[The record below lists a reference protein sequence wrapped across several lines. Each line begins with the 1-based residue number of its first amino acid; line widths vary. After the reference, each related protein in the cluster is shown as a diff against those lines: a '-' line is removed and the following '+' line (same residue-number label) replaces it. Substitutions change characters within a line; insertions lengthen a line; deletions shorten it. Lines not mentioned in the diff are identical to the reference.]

1 MNDELSVIS
10 EGRLVGRIT
19 STANRLKFHYESS
32 WTESRDA
39 FPLSLSMPLV
49 VEEHPHKAIDGFL
62 RGLLPDNPQVL
73 DQWGKRFHVS
83 AKNPFKLIAHVGED
97 CAGALQFI
105 PRSREDELLGEP
117 GRGSIE
123 WLGDD
128 DLAQRIQLLL
138 ENPGTTRTGTDS
150 GQFSL
155 AGAQPKT
162 ALHFDPSSGRWGVPS
177 GRVPT
182 THILKPASGHHD
194 GYAENEHFCL
204 TLARELG
211 IRAATSTVIHPGGQP
226 VIVVARYDRLARD
239 GRFLRIHQEDFCQAL
254 SVPPELKY
262 QNDGGPSVKTVAS
275 LLRDNSSDA
284 NGDLNRFAAALAF
297 NWLISGPDA
306 HAKNYSLLIAPGSQ
320 VRLAPLYDL
329 TSSLP
334 YPALIS
340 PHKAKLAMKIGS
352 KYKIKDIARRHWES
366 CARELGIPAPRLLEQ
381 IHLMA
386 ERLPDAATRT
396 AHMLHQSGIRH
407 PVIERMIENLG
418 PHLDLCLGNL
428 ARSG

>member
-1 MNDELSVIS
+1 
-10 EGRLVGRIT
+10 
-19 STANRLKFHYESS
+19 
-32 WTESRDA
+32 
-39 FPLSLSMPLV
+39 V
-49 VEEHPHKAIDGFL
+49 VEEHPHKAIDCFL

-83 AKNPFKLIAHVGED
+83 AKNPFKLIGHVGED

-105 PRSREDELLGEP
+105 PRSREEELLGDP

-123 WLGDD
+123 WLSDD
-128 DLAQRIQLLL
+128 ELTRRIQLLL
-138 ENPGTTRTGTDS
+138 ENPGTTRTGTDT

-162 ALHFDPSSGRWGVPS
+162 ALHLDPASGRWGVPS
-177 GRVPT
+177 GRIPT
-182 THILKPASGHHD
+182 THILKPATGHYD

-211 IRAATSTVIHPGGQP
+211 MRAAVSSVIHPGGQP
-226 VIVVARYDRLARD
+226 VIFVGRYDRLVRD
-239 GRFLRIHQEDFCQAL
+239 GRFIRIHQEDFCQAL
-254 SVPPELKY
+254 SIPPDLKY
-262 QNDGGPSVKTVAS
+262 QNDGGPSVKTAAT

-284 NGDLNRFAAALAF
+284 NDDLTRFAAALAF

-306 HAKNYSLLIAPGSQ
+306 HAKNYSLLIAAGSQ

-329 TSSLP
+329 TSSLT

-352 KYKIKDIARRHWES
+352 KYKIKDIARYHWEA
-366 CARELGIPAPRLLEQ
+366 CARELGIPAARLLEQ
-381 IHLMA
+381 IATMA
-386 ERLPDAATRT
+386 DLLPDAATRT
-396 AHMLHQSGIRH
+396 AHTLYQSEIRH
-407 PVIERMIENLG
+407 PVIGRLIDHLG
-418 PHLDLCLGNL
+418 PHLDACLGNL
-428 ARSG
+428 SKSG